1 MGKNSSSAKAVPLK
15 PDSARLL
22 LRSERRQCYHRTGSS
37 LLNLINPHVG
47 DARLSESKRHRG
59 LRRNVDH
66 SATDARAPANDRDD
80 DAKAVVEV
88 DDTDL
93 RPHRQAAMRRT
104 TMHVGRNARPFPTAC
119 SLPKTR
125 GAKRAQA
132 SSNSV
137 ATAPRR
143 FRKLWLGGT
152 SPAPQRL
159 IIKMDA
165 RGRGSDRV
173 DGARFIRPATAG
185 HQSLA
190 TPRFSSPI
198 RAWLPRQ
205 IARRECRASQAS
217 TEACRRIGGF
227 HVRFEAGLDH
237 GVDVY
242 RPEARL
248 SGPRRLVDLTTSR
261 TGARPR
267 LRARRGAV

>member
-1 MGKNSSSAKAVPLK
+1 MIGRDAIASVHSPSVAGEQQFVIGTVQPESAKGSSVGKNSSSAKAVPLK

-132 SSNSV
+132 SSTRSQ
-137 ATAPRR
+137 PH
-143 FRKLWLGGT
+143 
-152 SPAPQRL
+152 Q
-159 IIKMDA
+159 
-165 RGRGSDRV
+165 
-173 DGARFIRPATAG
+173 GASENFG
-185 HQSLA
+185 
-190 TPRFSSPI
+190 
-198 RAWLPRQ
+198 WEELPR
-205 IARRECRASQAS
+205 
-217 TEACRRIGGF
+217 
-227 HVRFEAGLDH
+227 
-237 GVDVY
+237 
-242 RPEARL
+242 
-248 SGPRRLVDLTTSR
+248 PRSV
-261 TGARPR
+261 
-267 LRARRGAV
+267 